1 MGGGGKGERER
12 LGGER
17 SRRGEAQLALRGSEP
32 GSWHSPAL
40 RPRAPVPCPHRGVS
54 GRKRSGHRIG
64 ADPPPLGL
72 FSSVVGL
79 GFFLPSAQRVPA
91 APSGLSGR
99 VPRGARAQFSSVT
112 AEPELPSVPQEHPDG
127 KEAAGRHLRAKLKDG
142 VKPPAATGRARGPP
156 AVFLA
161 TVTGRAPASGS
172 KGEPPPSS
180 PLAGTMGL
188 SRTAAPRGKAHI
200 EGPGSRPTPAP
211 QSPEWME
218 RLKKGI
224 APSAASHPPAAKPGG
239 RDADNKGLG
248 AASRPPPRNQPPH
261 KWPPLNDA
269 AAPSLPAAGAAA
281 AGGIRGS
288 GHPPRRKPLPHAA
301 LLGARPAKP
310 RRPPG
315 VDLKKFHRAAPHG
328 EPGRAAA
335 GPRSAVL
342 GHTTQLPPR
351 DAQSAAGG
359 GEEIYDDV
367 ESVELLGRDRSFPPP
382 PTFRPPTHLQPR
394 GGGGAAQAPSTV
406 ALLVAAQRGA
416 QSSWKAKPMTLKECK
431 KEEKADREFQKKFK
445 FEGNITVLTRMMVD
459 PATTEKR
466 GGGKNLPL
474 RRGEILDVIQ
484 FTNKEQILCRNSQ
497 RRYGYVPR
505 AAMLHLDTDIYDDV
519 DLCGRC
525 E

>member
-248 AASRPPPRNQPPH
+248 AASP
-261 KWPPLNDA
+261 
-269 AAPSLPAAGAAA
+269 A

-335 GPRSAVL
+335 GGCVLQEQLVPSRPPHRGSPRADRALSAVL
-342 GHTTQLPPR
+342 PH
-351 DAQSAAGG
+351 
-359 GEEIYDDV
+359 
-367 ESVELLGRDRSFPPP
+367 
-382 PTFRPPTHLQPR
+382 R
-394 GGGGAAQAPSTV
+394 GGSWSSGSQT
-406 ALLVAAQRGA
+406 LLVSQ
-416 QSSWKAKPMTLKECK
+416 
-431 KEEKADREFQKKFK
+431 

-497 RRYGYVPR
+497 RRCKS
-505 AAMLHLDTDIYDDV
+505 AAAPHKASLLRDPSSIP
-519 DLCGRC
+519 GRF
-525 E
+525 